1 MRETF
6 QEQLTTKLQSLK
18 FDKVE
23 YGWNNFKKTIWEI
36 ADGVL
41 GKKVMTSARNI
52 PEKALYLI
60 ERTRGFYKNYLS
72 DRSCE
77 NNCTDMLIN

>member
-6 QEQLTTKLQSLK
+6 QEQLNTKLQSLK

-23 YGWNNFKKTIWEI
+23 YGWNNFRKTIWEI

-60 ERTRGFYKNYLS
+60 QKERGLYKNYLS
-72 DRSCE
+72 DRSNE
-77 NNCTDMLIN
+77 NKRM